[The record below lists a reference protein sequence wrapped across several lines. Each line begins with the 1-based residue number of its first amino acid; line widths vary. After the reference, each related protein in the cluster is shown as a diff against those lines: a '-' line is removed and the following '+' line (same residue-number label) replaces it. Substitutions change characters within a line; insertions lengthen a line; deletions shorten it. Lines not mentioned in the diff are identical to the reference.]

1 MIAFDD
7 DVCVCVAM
15 RLCMRTRIDI
25 VVILNILYTN
35 CQSLLNL
42 FLRTERVFVQIY
54 FFFLVVFLI
63 CYSYKI

>member
-42 FLRTERVFVQIY
+42 FLRTERVFRSEYI
-54 FFFLVVFLI
+54 FFFLLF
-63 CYSYKI
+63 S